1 MDVKLHGYRRELL
14 GCLGI
19 ATVLVASL
27 GAVETL
33 SQRRRQLDGMSAE
46 QLDDLIHNEEQFRKL
61 SQQERQRIRELH
73 EQIEIAPDREK
84 LRATMNRYC
93 KWFETQLPYRQAKLS
108 EDRKKTVKER
118 VATVKE
124 FLALDLDDKDRRSL
138 AAWLDQYITEHGP
151 RFVENLGPGSHTG
164 FSRLPPERQK
174 VFLRQMFLRRWPTG
188 GPGGQIPPLS
198 EPEMARLLAGLSAKP
213 RTMLE
218 TKKPAERDRIIV
230 EWLRETAFQEV
241 QDSQELDEQLA
252 SFFES
257 PAIDAKERDRLMS
270 LPSDKML
277 ESLNEQYRAYSKQ
290 SKSGDHPP
298 WPRGR
303 RPNAPK
309 GTGDRRQ
316 PEDRDEKDSHIGKGV
331 LRSP

>member
-1 MDVKLHGYRRELL
+1 
-14 GCLGI
+14 
-19 ATVLVASL
+19 
-27 GAVETL
+27 
-33 SQRRRQLDGMSAE
+33 
-46 QLDDLIHNEEQFRKL
+46 
-61 SQQERQRIRELH
+61 
-73 EQIEIAPDREK
+73 
-84 LRATMNRYC
+84 
-93 KWFETQLPYRQAKLS
+93 
-108 EDRKKTVKER
+108 
-118 VATVKE
+118 
-124 FLALDLDDKDRRSL
+124 
-138 AAWLDQYITEHGP
+138 
-151 RFVENLGPGSHTG
+151 
-164 FSRLPPERQK
+164 
-174 VFLRQMFLRRWPTG
+174 
-188 GPGGQIPPLS
+188 
-198 EPEMARLLAGLSAKP
+198 MARLLAGLSAKP